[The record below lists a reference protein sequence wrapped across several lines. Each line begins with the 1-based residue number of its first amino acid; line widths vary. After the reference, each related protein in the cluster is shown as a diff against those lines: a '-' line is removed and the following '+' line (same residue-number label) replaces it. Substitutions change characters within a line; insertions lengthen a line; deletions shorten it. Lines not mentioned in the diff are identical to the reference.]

1 MARSNCARTGR
12 RDDSSTL
19 AVVACVVTMGSTN
32 KAGNGIGGD
41 AVDMNSVNN
50 AFLNPMGT
58 FSFVNAT
65 NWGGGGPTDI
75 SGSLVAHWNVLSM
88 GVGNPSIA
96 SGTRKAVF
104 AIQCYNSGS
113 GQPQIYART
122 IHDDRLSPTV
132 MLYHTN
138 NTTVDSN
145 GFLKKASP
153 VVKLYGDGSSETN
166 HESEGAISERISE
179 GVYKISGVLG
189 FNSDDSWGG

>member
-65 NWGGGGPTDI
+65 NWGGGGAYRYFGVI
-75 SGSLVAHWNVLSM
+75 SRSLEC
-88 GVGNPSIA
+88 
-96 SGTRKAVF
+96 TF
-104 AIQCYNSGS
+104 
-113 GQPQIYART
+113 
-122 IHDDRLSPTV
+122 
-132 MLYHTN
+132 
-138 NTTVDSN
+138 
-145 GFLKKASP
+145 
-153 VVKLYGDGSSETN
+153 DG
-166 HESEGAISERISE
+166 GR
-179 GVYKISGVLG
+179 
-189 FNSDDSWGG
+189 

>member
-1 MARSNCARTGR
+1 MARFNCARTGR

-96 SGTRKAVF
+96 SGTRKAVI
-104 AIQCYNSGS
+104 AIQSYNRGS
-113 GQPQIYART
+113 GWPA
-122 IHDDRLSPTV
+122 
-132 MLYHTN
+132 MLGAN
-138 NTTVDSN
+138 NSRYLVKPSSN
-145 GFLKKASP
+145 ALPHEQHHSGFQWFPEKSLASGE
-153 VVKLYGDGSSETN
+153 VIRRRQL
-166 HESEGAISERISE
+166 
-179 GVYKISGVLG
+179 
-189 FNSDDSWGG
+189 